1 MLKKS
6 DAKNLFFL
14 SQTSKRIRLLE
25 RKMTPVLKQLD
36 LMIKMSGLP
45 VLDASTLSREATAA
59 LKTMVDVD
67 KELRSILA
75 LASKNI
81 KMLSRAE
88 RKTAADNFR
97 GQVRTFEKRYMDA
110 AFKKAQ
116 TLGKI
121 SKSKETHV
129 SSSPNSP
136 FVVILRIIQIIILM
150 NKYYRS
156 ETKKL

>member
-14 SQTSKRIRLLE
+14 SQTSKRIHVLE
-25 RKMTPVLKQLD
+25 RKMGSVLKQLD
-36 LMIKMSGLP
+36 LMIKMSGSP
-45 VLDASTLSREATAA
+45 ILDSTTLLRESNNA
-59 LKTMVDVD
+59 LKTLTEVD
-67 KELRSILA
+67 KELRDILA

-81 KMLSRAE
+81 KKLSRAE
-88 RKTAADNFR
+88 RKPAADNFR

-116 TLGKI
+116 KLAKI
-121 SKSKETHV
+121 SKAKDKHPGTT
-129 SSSPNSP
+129 PGSP
-136 FVVILRIIQIIILM
+136 FVVILRVIQIIVLM
-150 NKYYRS
+150 MKHYRG